1 MAMATVALP
10 RVLSNH
16 LVLQRNLADPIWGTA
31 APGEPVT
38 VSFQGQRKTTVAGAK
53 GTWMVRLDP
62 LPASDQPSS
71 LTVSGSNTLTLVD
84 VLVGEVWVGSGQ
96 SNMDTD
102 VPDYTQDD
110 APLREAASVDHPQVR
125 LLRSDYGEG
134 WQNTTPES
142 VKRFSAQL
150 FYFGVVLQK
159 ALNVPVGLMEGAVRG
174 SPSREWLPQEAYDHD
189 PTIKAAMEDFDKYH
203 YTPQHQAAEQKLV
216 EWQKQ
221 VAALPPGTP
230 KDQQPARPWEPS
242 PAGAP
247 DGKTGALYEAHIK
260 PFLPYGI
267 RGVLWDQGEGGAING
282 VDQHVVMA
290 SLIRS
295 WRKAWLEGDFAFLYV
310 QKPSGGGPALD
321 PANPVNKG
329 ADTLTEQPADP
340 PQRYWDGAARYD
352 YVRIMQEN
360 PKTFMVAATDLDT
373 GTHPK
378 NKSGYAQADAR
389 VALGA
394 VYGRP
399 VEFSGPLYQSC
410 EAVGNKLRLTFTHVG
425 KGLTFAGGRP
435 QGFCV
440 AGEDKKFYWAEAV
453 IDGQT
458 LLLSSQHVAKP
469 VAARY
474 AWAWDVRWAN
484 FFNRDG
490 LPAPMFRTDDWW

>member
-1 MAMATVALP
+1 MAAVALP

-16 LVLQRNLADPIWGTA
+16 LVLQQNMAAPIWGTA
-31 APGEPVT
+31 APGEQIT
-38 VSFQGQRKTTVAGAK
+38 VSFQGQKKTATADARGA
-53 GTWMVRLDP
+53 WMVRLDP
-62 LPASDQPSS
+62 LKASAEPSA
-71 LTVSGSNTLTLVD
+71 LIVSGSNTITLSD
-84 VLVGEVWVGSGQ
+84 ILVGEVWVGSGQ

-102 VPDYTQDD
+102 VPDYTPDD
-110 APLREAASVDHPQVR
+110 APLREAASVEHPQVR
-125 LLRSDYGEG
+125 LLRSDYGDG
-134 WQNTTPES
+134 WQTTTPES
-142 VKRFSAQL
+142 VRRFSAQL
-150 FYFGVVLQK
+150 FYFGATLQK
-159 ALNVPVGLMEGAVRG
+159 ELNVPVGLMEGAVRG

-189 PTIKAAMEDFDKYH
+189 PAIKAAMEDSDKYQ
-203 YTPQHQAAEQKLV
+203 YVPQHKDFEQKLV

-247 DGKTGALYEAHIK
+247 GGKTGALFETHIK

-282 VDQHVVMA
+282 VDQHVVIA

-295 WRKAWLEGDFAFLYV
+295 WRKDWQEGDFAFLYV

-321 PANPVNKG
+321 PGNPVNKG
-329 ADTLTEQPADP
+329 ADTLTNPPMDP
-340 PQRYWDGAARYD
+340 PQRYWDGSARFD

-360 PKTFMVAATDLDT
+360 SKTFMVPTTDLDT
-373 GTHPK
+373 GVHPK
-378 NKSGYAQADAR
+378 NKSGYAQADVR

-399 VEFSGPLYQSC
+399 VEFSGPLYKSC
-410 EAVGNKLRLTFTHVG
+410 ESVGGKMRLTFTHVG
-425 KGLTFAGGRP
+425 KGLIFAKDKP
-435 QGFCV
+435 QGFCL
-440 AGEDKKFYWAEAV
+440 AGEDKRFCWADVV

-458 LLLSSQHVAKP
+458 LLLSSPQVPRP